1 MKRIS
6 FLSIGFIAALA
17 FPLPASAQLILPPGW
32 KWATDVPS
40 RVTTNADFDKVLG
53 DSVWRFTQMTPG
65 FHVTTRPAA
74 LMYDATIQA
83 SGRYAVESVQILFP
97 GTSQSGY
104 GLFIGGRDLD
114 ATGAQF
120 IAFLARR
127 DGQVSIERRAAG
139 QTTTLVPWA
148 PSAAVKLPAKPTETA
163 SNTLRVSVELDSLRF
178 SINGQP
184 AAAVARRD
192 LPVDGY
198 FGFRTGADINMH
210 ITTIDFTRRLAT
222 VPPPKP
228 AP

>member
-1 MKRIS
+1 MKNLLALAG
-6 FLSIGFIAALA
+6 FVFIAAVS
-17 FPLPASAQLILPPGW
+17 PTPAQAQLMYPPGW
-32 KWATDVPS
+32 KWTTDAPS
-40 RVTTNADFDKVLG
+40 KAIIG
-53 DSVWRFTQMTPG
+53 DAVGDTAWRFTQMAPG

-104 GLFIGGRDLD
+104 GLFVGGRDLD
-114 ATGAQF
+114 AAGAQYV
-120 IAFLARR
+120 AFLVRR
-127 DGQVSIERRAAG
+127 DGQVAIERRAGG
-139 QTTTLVPWA
+139 QTTTLVRWMPA
-148 PSAAVKLPAKPTETA
+148 AAVKLAPKAEETV
-163 SNTLRVSVELDSLRF
+163 SNTLRVSVELDSMRF
-178 SINGQP
+178 SVNAQP
-184 AAAVARRD
+184 VAAVARRD

-198 FGFRTGADINMH
+198 FGFRTGADLNMH